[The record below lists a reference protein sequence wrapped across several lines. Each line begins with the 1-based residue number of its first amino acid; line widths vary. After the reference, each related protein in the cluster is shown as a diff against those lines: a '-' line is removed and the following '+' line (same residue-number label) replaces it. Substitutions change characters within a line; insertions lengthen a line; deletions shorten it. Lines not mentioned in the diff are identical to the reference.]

1 MTQRQR
7 RFAETY
13 AGSGDAP
20 SAAIEAGYSPARAR
34 RQAAALLKNEAV
46 AAAVAEAKK
55 AAEAEASEAAEESD
69 AGETV
74 TRARIEAE
82 LARIAFGDSAVRDGD
97 KLRALEMLT
106 KLMAQDDGGDD
117 APVCGVVILPAVGE

>member
-7 RFAETY
+7 RFAEAY

-34 RQAAALLKNEAV
+34 RQAAALLKTAAV
-46 AAAVAEAKK
+46 AAAVEEARR
-55 AAEAEASEAAEESD
+55 AADEARRAAD
-69 AGETV
+69 AGEKV
-74 TRARIEAE
+74 SRARIESE

-106 KLMAQDDGGDD
+106 KLMAPDDGGDD
-117 APVCGVVILPAVGE
+117 APVCGVVILPAVGEA

>member
-13 AGSGDAP
+13 AGSGDAE
-20 SAAIEAGYSPARAR
+20 SAAIAAGYSPARAR

-46 AAAVAEAKK
+46 AAAVAEARK
-55 AAEAEASEAAEESD
+55 AAEAEAPEASD

-106 KLMAQDDGGDD
+106 KLMAPDDGGDD
-117 APVCGVVILPAVGE
+117 APVCGVVILPAVGEA